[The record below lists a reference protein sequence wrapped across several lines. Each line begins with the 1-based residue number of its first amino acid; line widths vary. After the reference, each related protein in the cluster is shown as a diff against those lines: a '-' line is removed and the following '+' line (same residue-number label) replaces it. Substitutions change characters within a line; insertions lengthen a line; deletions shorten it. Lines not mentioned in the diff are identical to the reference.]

1 MKVRPSVAIIENNHL
16 LLMRYEYG
24 NAHVFNL
31 PGGNT
36 DPEKH

>member
-31 PGGNT
+31 PGVT
-36 DPEKH
+36 LTLEKH